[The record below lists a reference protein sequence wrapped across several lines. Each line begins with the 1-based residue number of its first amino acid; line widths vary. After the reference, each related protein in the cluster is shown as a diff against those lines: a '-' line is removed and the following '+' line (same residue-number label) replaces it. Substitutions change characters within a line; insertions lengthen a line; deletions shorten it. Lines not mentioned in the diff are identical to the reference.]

1 MLYIAVISDWRKD
14 ENMGQDGETALDRY
28 LSHLEGAFAVTLP
41 DAREIMRHLHEE
53 MRRGLGGDESS
64 LKMIPSFVSRPR
76 GTERGH
82 FLALDLGGTNIRVL
96 AAALDGHG
104 GAAMTAV
111 SRFVIPHEVMTGD
124 GDKLFDFI
132 ADCIQSFFM
141 EHLVDSRQ
149 DYDLAFTFSFP
160 VDQRAMASGK
170 LISWT
175 KGFTAPGVEGEDV
188 VVLLSEALQRKRM
201 DFIHIVALVN
211 DTVGTLVAG
220 SYADPACDMGVIL
233 GTGTNA
239 CYPEAIGRILKY
251 RGGSNATEMIVNM
264 EWGGFDK
271 LNMNVYDNL
280 LDKASH
286 NAGRQ
291 HLEKMVS
298 GMYLGE
304 LARLVIVEMIEKGM
318 LFKKQDLRAFSRQQ
332 ALTTEHLSLMAR
344 GHDFFDEF
352 GLTDVPASDRETLL
366 NISRMITARSARIA
380 AAAIAAVVAW
390 MDAGVESNHTVA
402 VDGAL
407 FEKHPGYQADMMD
420 LLHGIFGDC
429 AQKIKLALV
438 RDGSGVGSAIIGAVA
453 AAARS

>member
-1 MLYIAVISDWRKD
+1 MTGK
-14 ENMGQDGETALDRY
+14 GETAPERY
-28 LSHLEGAFAVTLP
+28 LADLESAFAVTLP
-41 DAREIMRHLHEE
+41 DAREIMRRFHEE
-53 MRRGLGGDESS
+53 MRRGLAGEESS
-64 LKMIPSFVSRPR
+64 LKMIPSFVRRPN
-76 GTERGH
+76 GTERGR

-96 AAALDGHG
+96 SVALDGKG

-124 GDKLFDFI
+124 GEKLFDFI
-132 ADCIQSFFM
+132 AACIHSFFI

-149 DYDLAFTFSFP
+149 DHDLAFTFSFP

-170 LISWT
+170 LICWT

-188 VVLLSEALQRKRM
+188 VVLLSEALHRKGM
-201 DFIHIVALVN
+201 GWVHITALAN

-239 CYPEAIGRILKY
+239 CYPETIGRILKY
-251 RGGSNATEMIVNM
+251 RSGSNATEMIVNM

-271 LNMNVYDNL
+271 LNMNVYDHL

-291 HLEKMVS
+291 RLEKRVS

-318 LFKKQDLRAFSRQQ
+318 LFKKQDLRAFSRKQ
-332 ALTTEHLSLMAR
+332 ALTTEHLSLMAQ

-352 GLTDVPASDRETLL
+352 GLTDVSASDSETILE
-366 NISRMITARSARIA
+366 ISRIITARSARIA

-407 FEKHPGYQADMMD
+407 FEKHPGYQADMTDM
-420 LLHGIFGDC
+420 LHGICGDR

-438 RDGSGVGSAIIGAVA
+438 RDGSGIGSAIIGAVA
-453 AAARS
+453 ASMRR

>member
-1 MLYIAVISDWRKD
+1 MI
-14 ENMGQDGETALDRY
+14 QDGETALDRY
-28 LSHLEGAFAVTLP
+28 LSHLESAFAVTLP
-41 DAREIMRHLHEE
+41 DAREIMHRFHEE
-53 MRRGLGGDESS
+53 MQRGLAEEGSS
-64 LKMIPSFVSRPR
+64 LKMIPSFVRRPD
-76 GTERGH
+76 GTERGR

-96 AAALDGHG
+96 SVALDGNG

-132 ADCIQSFFM
+132 ADCIQSFLM
-141 EHLVDSRQ
+141 EHLVNSRQ

-160 VDQRAMASGK
+160 VDQRSLASGK
-170 LISWT
+170 LICWT
-175 KGFTAPGVEGEDV
+175 KGFTAPGVEGMDV
-188 VVLLSEALQRKRM
+188 VVLLSEALHRKGM
-201 DFIHIVALVN
+201 ELVHITALAN

-251 RGGSNATEMIVNM
+251 RGGSSAAEMIVNM

-271 LNMNVYDNL
+271 LKMNAYDRL
-280 LDKASH
+280 LDQGTP
-286 NAGRQ
+286 NPGRQ
-291 HLEKMVS
+291 PLEKMVS

-304 LARLVIVEMIEKGM
+304 LARLVVVEMIGKNL
-318 LFKKQDLRAFSRQQ
+318 LFTKQSLPAFFKQG
-332 ALTTEHLSLMAR
+332 ALTTEHLSLMAQD
-344 GHDFFDEF
+344 HDFFDEF
-352 GLTDVPASDRETLL
+352 GLTDVPASDSETILE
-366 NISRMITARSARIA
+366 ISRIITARSARIA

-407 FEKHPGYQADMMD
+407 FEKHPGYQADMTDM
-420 LLHGIFGDC
+420 LHGIFGDR

-438 RDGSGVGSAIIGAVA
+438 RDGSGIGSAIIGAVA
-453 AAARS
+453 ASMRC

>member
-1 MLYIAVISDWRKD
+1 MAH
-14 ENMGQDGETALDRY
+14 DGATAPECY
-28 LSHLEGAFAVTLP
+28 LADLESAFAVTLP
-41 DAREIMRHLHEE
+41 DAREIMRHFHEE
-53 MRRGLGGDESS
+53 MQRGLAGEGSS
-64 LKMIPSFVSRPR
+64 LKMIPSFVRRPR
-76 GTERGH
+76 GTERGN

-96 AAALDGHG
+96 SVALDGRG
-104 GAAMTAV
+104 GAAMMAV

-141 EHLVDSRQ
+141 EHLVDRRQ
-149 DYDLAFTFSFP
+149 DYGLAFTFSFP
-160 VDQRAMASGK
+160 VDQRAVASGK

-175 KGFTAPGVEGEDV
+175 KGFTAPGAEGRDV
-188 VVLLSEALQRKRM
+188 VVLLSEALQRKGM
-201 DFIHIVALVN
+201 DFIHIVALAN

-271 LNMNVYDNL
+271 LNMNVYDHL
-280 LDKASH
+280 LDTASH

-318 LFKKQDLRAFSRQQ
+318 LFKKQDLRAFSRQ

-352 GLTDVPASDRETLL
+352 GLTDVPASDSETIMD
-366 NISRMITARSARIA
+366 ISRMITARSARIA

-407 FEKHPGYQADMMD
+407 FEKHPGYQVDMTDM
-420 LLHGIFGDC
+420 LHGIFGDR

-438 RDGSGVGSAIIGAVA
+438 RDGSGIGSAIIGAVA
-453 AAARS
+453 AAARF

>member
-1 MLYIAVISDWRKD
+1 
-14 ENMGQDGETALDRY
+14 
-28 LSHLEGAFAVTLP
+28 
-41 DAREIMRHLHEE
+41 
-53 MRRGLGGDESS
+53 
-64 LKMIPSFVSRPR
+64 
-76 GTERGH
+76 
-82 FLALDLGGTNIRVL
+82 
-96 AAALDGHG
+96 
-104 GAAMTAV
+104 
-111 SRFVIPHEVMTGD
+111 
-124 GDKLFDFI
+124 
-132 ADCIQSFFM
+132 
-141 EHLVDSRQ
+141 
-149 DYDLAFTFSFP
+149 
-160 VDQRAMASGK
+160 
-170 LISWT
+170 
-175 KGFTAPGVEGEDV
+175 VEGRDV
-188 VVLLSEALQRKRM
+188 VVLLSEALQRKGM
-201 DFIHIVALVN
+201 DFIHIVALAN

-239 CYPEAIGRILKY
+239 CYPEAISRISKY
-251 RGGSNATEMIVNM
+251 RGSGDSDEMIVNM

-271 LNMNVYDNL
+271 LNMNVYDHL
-280 LDKASH
+280 LDTASH

-318 LFKKQDLRAFSRQQ
+318 LFKKQDLRAFSRQ

-352 GLTDVPASDRETLL
+352 GLTDVPASESETIMD
-366 NISRMITARSARIA
+366 ISRMITARSARIA

-407 FEKHPGYQADMMD
+407 FEKHPGYQVDMTDM
-420 LLHGIFGDC
+420 LHGIFGGR

-438 RDGSGVGSAIIGAVA
+438 RDGSGIGSAIIGAVA
-453 AAARS
+453 AAARF